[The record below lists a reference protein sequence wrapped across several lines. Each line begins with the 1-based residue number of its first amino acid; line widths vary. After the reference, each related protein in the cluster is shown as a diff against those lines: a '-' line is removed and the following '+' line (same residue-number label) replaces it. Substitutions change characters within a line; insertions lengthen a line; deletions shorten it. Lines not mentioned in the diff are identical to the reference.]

1 MERKHKIICP
11 DCKGNGFIRVDYAL
25 AREEM
30 HAKCETCNY
39 EGEIVYDEPNVYEC
53 NQYRKDN

>member
-39 EGEIVYDEPNVYEC
+39 EG
-53 NQYRKDN
+53 

>member
-25 AREEM
+25 AKEEI

-39 EGEIVYDEPNVYEC
+39 EGAISAELRHWSHNSILHY
-53 NQYRKDN
+53 K

>member
-25 AREEM
+25 AS
-30 HAKCETCNY
+30 ETCNY
-39 EGEIVYDEPNVYEC
+39 EGEIVINEPNVYEC
-53 NQYRKDN
+53 NQYRKNN